1 MDLKSERER
10 KGRKRVNFHQC
21 ENIVNFHQCEN
32 IVNFHQCENIVN
44 FHQCENI
51 DYYMLSIF

>member
-32 IVNFHQCENIVN
+32 I
-44 FHQCENI
+44 
-51 DYYMLSIF
+51 DYCMLSIFRLMSEC